1 LEKEIQAEHLEE
13 MRQKRN
19 AYFQD
24 KLQVIAFNKEE
35 AKQRLKEQMLHP
47 TFDLERSSK
56 PPILRRP
63 GSATTEKSLGKR
75 SQS

>member
-1 LEKEIQAEHLEE
+1 MLEKKRFFDEMGYEQNYKKIKPQVLEKEIQAEHLEE

-35 AKQRLKEQMLHP
+35 VKHRLKE
-47 TFDLERSSK
+47 
-56 PPILRRP
+56 
-63 GSATTEKSLGKR
+63 
-75 SQS
+75 